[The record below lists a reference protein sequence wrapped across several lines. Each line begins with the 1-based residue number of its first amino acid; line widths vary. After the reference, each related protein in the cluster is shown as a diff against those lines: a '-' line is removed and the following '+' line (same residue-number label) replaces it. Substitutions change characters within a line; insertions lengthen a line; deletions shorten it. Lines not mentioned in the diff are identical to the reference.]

1 MLSQM
6 AACEKV
12 QNADSRLLRRSRLS
26 AFHLVLKQ
34 NVRKAV
40 SLPDG
45 GAVTGAIYRILIPFA
60 TKRDG
65 TVRFKLCRTLSL
77 FASLPSAMT
86 ESVMLA
92 FKMNDSNG
100 DDTELYSAGAAVPT
114 NASISCSYLERSSGT
129 PSIGGI
135 KINPS
140 RFTKNVVGSKEIYS
154 FSSISSKGRRLR

>member
-12 QNADSRLLRRSRLS
+12 QNAGSRLLRRSRLS

-45 GAVTGAIYRILIPFA
+45 DAVTGAIYRILIPFA

-65 TVRFKLCRTLSL
+65 TVRFKLCRTLSS
-77 FASLPSAMT
+77 FASLPSAMA
-86 ESVMLA
+86 ESVMQS
-92 FKMNDSNG
+92 FKN
-100 DDTELYSAGAAVPT
+100 E
-114 NASISCSYLERSSGT
+114 
-129 PSIGGI
+129 
-135 KINPS
+135 
-140 RFTKNVVGSKEIYS
+140 
-154 FSSISSKGRRLR
+154 

>member
-12 QNADSRLLRRSRLS
+12 QNAGSRLLRRSRLS

-45 GAVTGAIYRILIPFA
+45 DAVTGAIYRILIPFA

-65 TVRFKLCRTLSL
+65 TVRFKLCRTLRP
-77 FASLPSAMT
+77 FVSLPSAAM

-92 FKMNDSNG
+92 FKN
-100 DDTELYSAGAAVPT
+100 E
-114 NASISCSYLERSSGT
+114 
-129 PSIGGI
+129 
-135 KINPS
+135 
-140 RFTKNVVGSKEIYS
+140 
-154 FSSISSKGRRLR
+154 

>member
-1 MLSQM
+1 MLSQK
-6 AACEKV
+6 AACKKCLQPAPEAESDVGISFGSEAKC
-12 QNADSRLLRRSRLS
+12 QKSCFLTRRRRGHRGDLQDPGPFCHKERRDS
-26 AFHLVLKQ
+26 
-34 NVRKAV
+34 
-40 SLPDG
+40 
-45 GAVTGAIYRILIPFA
+45 
-60 TKRDG
+60 
-65 TVRFKLCRTLSL
+65 TVKLCWTLRP
-77 FASLPSAMT
+77 FVSLPSAMT

-135 KINPS
+135 RINPS

>member
-1 MLSQM
+1 M
-6 AACEKV
+6 

-34 NVRKAV
+34 IVRKAV

-92 FKMNDSNG
+92 FKMNDNNG
-100 DDTELYSAGAAVPT
+100 
-114 NASISCSYLERSSGT
+114 
-129 PSIGGI
+129 
-135 KINPS
+135 
-140 RFTKNVVGSKEIYS
+140 
-154 FSSISSKGRRLR
+154 

>member
-1 MLSQM
+1 MLSQK

-12 QNADSRLLRRSRLS
+12 QNAGSRLLRWSRLP

-34 NVRKAV
+34 IVRKAV

-45 GAVTGAIYRILIPFA
+45 DAVTGAIYRILIPFA

-92 FKMNDSNG
+92 FKN
-100 DDTELYSAGAAVPT
+100 E
-114 NASISCSYLERSSGT
+114 
-129 PSIGGI
+129 
-135 KINPS
+135 
-140 RFTKNVVGSKEIYS
+140 
-154 FSSISSKGRRLR
+154 

>member
-1 MLSQM
+1 MEAIYGNENAVSNGSLCKM
-6 AACEKV
+6 H
-12 QNADSRLLRRSRLS
+12 NADNRLLRRSRLS

-65 TVRFKLCRTLSL
+65 TVRFKLCRALRP
-77 FASLPSAMT
+77 FVYLPSATT

-92 FKMNDSNG
+92 FKN
-100 DDTELYSAGAAVPT
+100 E
-114 NASISCSYLERSSGT
+114 
-129 PSIGGI
+129 
-135 KINPS
+135 
-140 RFTKNVVGSKEIYS
+140 
-154 FSSISSKGRRLR
+154 